1 MGDMM
6 AHLIPEQWL
15 SAETSGF
22 EHFLGFTSQYFE
34 TLERLTALNLQA
46 VRVGLAES
54 QEHMARTLAAGNLP
68 EMLSL
73 PALLAPA
80 SAAHVLSYSRQF
92 FEIMSA
98 MRHHATSRHAA
109 SSTLQP
115 RLREGLPGT
124 SATQS
129 RLSEVMM
136 TGIASVEEPTASPA
150 RAGQDAAAWA
160 ADRTSLRATRVTPIE

>member
-1 MGDMM
+1 M
-6 AHLIPEQWL
+6 AHFIPEQWL

-22 EHFLGFTSQYFE
+22 EYFFDFTSQWFGI
-34 TLERLTALNLQA
+34 LERLTALNLQA

-54 QEHMARTLAAGNLP
+54 QEHMARTLAADNLP

-80 SAAHVLSYSRQF
+80 TAAHILSYSRHF
-92 FEIMSA
+92 FEIMSD
-98 MRHHATSRHAA
+98 MQHPATSRHAA
-109 SSTLQP
+109 SPIRQP

-136 TGIASVEEPTASPA
+136 TGIASAEELTASPV
-150 RAGQDAAAWA
+150 RAGQDAAAGR
-160 ADRTSLRATRVTPIE
+160 ADKLRCGPLG